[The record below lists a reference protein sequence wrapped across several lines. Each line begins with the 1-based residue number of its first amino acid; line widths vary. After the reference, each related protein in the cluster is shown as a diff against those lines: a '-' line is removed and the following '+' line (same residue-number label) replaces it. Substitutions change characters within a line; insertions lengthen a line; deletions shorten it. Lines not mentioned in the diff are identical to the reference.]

1 MNNENERK
9 KELPTNIEETQIRLE
24 EWKTVINTQ
33 MHFNEMIIRARTM
46 GVSVVIAVY
55 GAAAFAFGQYPDRF
69 LIIHGYKMHVSAV
82 IIIFGI
88 FFLGSIFSID
98 FFYYYRLL
106 LASVKQGEKIDQAY
120 RDRTIDGSDLF
131 GLTTTISKNVSGCRA
146 RAVLIVFYGLPLL
159 VGIFSLIYLFCFYCQ

>member
-9 KELPTNIEETQIRLE
+9 KELPTNIEETKIRLE

-69 LIIHGYKMHVSAV
+69 LIVHISGK
-82 IIIFGI
+82 GD
-88 FFLGSIFSID
+88 GS
-98 FFYYYRLL
+98 LL
-106 LASVKQGEKIDQAY
+106 LAN
-120 RDRTIDGSDLF
+120 L
-131 GLTTTISKNVSGCRA
+131 N
-146 RAVLIVFYGLPLL
+146 
-159 VGIFSLIYLFCFYCQ
+159 